1 MVKQALNGIRALSKR
16 CLSLIYIFISLITK
30 KQKIMAAQ
38 RVVTL
43 NADGIAEREI
53 MYVRY
58 ELNQQTDVEGQ
69 PTGTTRGGKIY
80 FKVKSNDDGNTDL
93 LEWMCDTYM
102 SKSGTISWPN
112 RQGGE
117 MKHLDFKEG
126 YMVEYAETYDNKNE
140 VQQYEEFTISA
151 KEIQVGNARHNNRWT
166 IDNN

>member
-1 MVKQALNGIRALSKR
+1 
-16 CLSLIYIFISLITK
+16 
-30 KQKIMAAQ
+30 MAAQ
-38 RVVTL
+38 RTVTI
-43 NADGIAEREI
+43 NADGIAEREV

-69 PTGTTRGGKIY
+69 PTGTTRGGKITV
-80 FKVKSNDDGNTDL
+80 KVKSNDDGNTDL

-102 SKSGTISWPN
+102 SKSGVISWPN

-117 MKHLDFKEG
+117 MKHLDFTEG

-151 KEIQVGNARHNNRWT
+151 KVIKVGNAQHNNRWT

>member
-1 MVKQALNGIRALSKR
+1 
-16 CLSLIYIFISLITK
+16 
-30 KQKIMAAQ
+30 MAAQ
-38 RVVTL
+38 RTVTI
-43 NADGIAEREI
+43 NADGIAEREV

-80 FKVKSNDDGNTDL
+80 VKVKSNDDGNTDL

-117 MKHLDFKEG
+117 MKHLDFTEG

-151 KEIQVGNARHNNRWT
+151 KVIKIGNAQHNNRWT
-166 IDNN
+166 IDN

>member
-1 MVKQALNGIRALSKR
+1 
-16 CLSLIYIFISLITK
+16 
-30 KQKIMAAQ
+30 MAT
-38 RVVTL
+38 RTVTL
-43 NADGIAEREI
+43 NADGIAEREV
-53 MYVRY
+53 MYCRY

-126 YMVEYAETYDNKNE
+126 YMVEA
-140 VQQYEEFTISA
+140 VRGVLHLS
-151 KEIQVGNARHNNRWT
+151 
-166 IDNN
+166 

>member
-1 MVKQALNGIRALSKR
+1 MVKQVLNGIKALSRK
-16 CLSLIYIFISLITK
+16 CLSLIYNHLFINSK
-30 KQKIMAAQ
+30 KQTIMAAQ

-80 FKVKSNDDGNTDL
+80 IKVKSNDDGNTDL
-93 LEWMCDTYM
+93 LEWMCETYM
-102 SKSGTISWPN
+102 SKNGTISWPN
-112 RQGGE
+112 HQGGE

-140 VQQYEEFTISA
+140 VQQYEEFTITA
-151 KEIQVGNARHNNRWT
+151 KEMIQSTRLT
-166 IDNN
+166 MLFCQ

>member
-102 SKSGTISWPN
+102 SKSGTISFPN

-126 YMVEYAETYDNKNE
+126 YMVEYAETYDNKND
-140 VQQYEEFTISA
+140 VQQFEEFYETYGV
-151 KEIQVGNARHNNRWT
+151 KEG
-166 IDNN
+166 DNMYLAPEDRLILW

>member
-1 MVKQALNGIRALSKR
+1 ME
-16 CLSLIYIFISLITK
+16 
-30 KQKIMAAQ
+30 AQ

-69 PTGTTRGGKIY
+69 PTGRTRGGKI
-80 FKVKSNDDGNTDL
+80 FIKVKSNDDGNSDL
-93 LEWMCDTYM
+93 LEWMCDTFM

-151 KEIQVGNARHNNRWT
+151 KEIQLGNARHNNSWT